1 MTFPVY
7 TARRAFNGRW
17 HTVRILPGCD
27 VVTSV
32 MDAPSEHAAREEA
45 ARLNRIEAR
54 QAQAAQVAAMAPQD
68 RPIPKGF
75 YTDEDAR

>member
-1 MTFPVY
+1 MTCPAY
-7 TARRAFNGRW
+7 TAHRATDGRW
-17 HTVRILPGCD
+17 HAVRLLPGCD

-32 MDAPSEHAAREEA
+32 MDAPSERAAREEA

-75 YTDEDAR
+75 YTDEDAK